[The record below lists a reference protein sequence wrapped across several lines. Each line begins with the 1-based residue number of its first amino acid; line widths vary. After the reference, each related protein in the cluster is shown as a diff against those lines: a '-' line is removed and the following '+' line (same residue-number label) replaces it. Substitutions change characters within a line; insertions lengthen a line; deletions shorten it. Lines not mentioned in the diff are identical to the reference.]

1 MRRLLLVV
9 AACLVLAPPAAAAP
23 VFVAKGRGWG
33 HGIGMSQWGA
43 QGFARHG
50 WGYERI
56 LAHYYRGTRLG
67 RADTTHVRVLL
78 AAGRKRFVVTSGK
91 PFRIGR
97 RHGKR
102 VVLRPAY
109 VAKHGTLR
117 IVPGAAPLALDGV
130 PYRGSLVVRAN
141 AGVMA
146 AINHV
151 SLDRYLRGVVPD
163 EMPHDWHP
171 EALKAQAVVARSYA
185 LATLKPGKNFD
196 LRNDTRSQ
204 VYNGV
209 RAEEWQTNLAIG
221 ATAGR
226 VLLWRGRTATTFYH
240 STSGGRTAT
249 IREAWPDAQALPY
262 LRSVAD
268 PYDSAS
274 PHHRWGWTRLD
285 LRKLGV
291 KRATDLRV
299 ARGPSGRATSFLV
312 STRSGKR
319 RVDASD
325 ARRALGLRSTWL
337 HLGVLD
343 LRRPSRALASRGKL
357 ELRGIARGLQRPVV
371 QRLTRGS
378 WRTVARV
385 RPGAFRVRVAAVRGA
400 RYRVSAEGISGPV
413 VRLARLRAG

>member
-1 MRRLLLVV
+1 MRRLVLAV
-9 AACLVLAPPAAAAP
+9 AACLLLAPPAGAVP

-43 QGFARHG
+43 QGFASHG
-50 WGYERI
+50 WSYQRI
-56 LAHYYRGTRLG
+56 LAHYYRGTTLG
-67 RADTTHVRVLL
+67 RAETTKVRVLL
-78 AAGRKRFVVTSGK
+78 AAGRKRFVVTSRR
-91 PFRIGR
+91 PFRIGS

-102 VVLRPAY
+102 VVLRPDY
-109 VAKHGTLR
+109 VAKHGPLR

-130 PYRGSLVVRAN
+130 PYRGALVIRSN

-146 AINHV
+146 AVNDV
-151 SLDRYLRGVVPD
+151 TLERYLRGVVPD
-163 EMPHDWHP
+163 EMPRDWHP

-196 LRNDTRSQ
+196 LRNDARSQ

-226 VLLWRGRTATTFYH
+226 VLLWRGEVATTYYH

-249 IREAWPDAQALPY
+249 IREAWPDAKALPY

-274 PHHRWGWTRLD
+274 PHHRWGWMRLD
-285 LRKLGV
+285 LRKLGIRRPV
-291 KRATDLRV
+291 DLRL
-299 ARGPSGRATSFLV
+299 ARGPSGRATSFLLL
-312 STRSGKR
+312 TRAGLR
-319 RVDASD
+319 HVDAGD
-325 ARRALGLRSTWL
+325 ARRALGLRSTWVQ
-337 HLGVLD
+337 LGVLD
-343 LRRPSRALASRGKL
+343 LRRPGRSLAVRGKL
-357 ELRGIARGLQRPVV
+357 ELRGIARGLRAPVV

-378 WRTVARV
+378 WQTVARV

-400 RYRVSAEGISGPV
+400 RYRVAAEGIKGPV
-413 VRLARLRAG
+413 VRLGRRAAG

>member
-1 MRRLLLVV
+1 MRRLVLAV
-9 AACLVLAPPAAAAP
+9 AACLAVAPPAAAAP

-43 QGFARHG
+43 HGFARHG
-50 WGYERI
+50 WSYERI
-56 LAHYYRGTRLG
+56 LAHYYQGTRPG
-67 RADTTHVRVLL
+67 RAETTRVRVLL
-78 AAGRKRFVVTSGK
+78 AAGRKRFVVTSRK
-91 PFRIGR
+91 PFRIGGK
-97 RHGKR
+97 HGKR

-109 VAKHGTLR
+109 VAKHGPLR
-117 IVPGAAPLALDGV
+117 IIPGAAPLALDGV
-130 PYRGSLVVRAN
+130 PYRGSLVVRSN

-151 SLDRYLRGVVPD
+151 SLERYLRGVVPD

-185 LATLKPGKNFD
+185 LATLKPGKTFD

-209 RAEEWQTNLAIG
+209 RAEERQTNRAIG

-226 VLLWRGRTATTFYH
+226 VLLWRGRPAATFYH
-240 STSGGRTAT
+240 STSGGRTAG

-291 KRATDLRV
+291 RRATDLRLI
-299 ARGPSGRATSFLV
+299 RGPSGRATSFLV
-312 STRSGKR
+312 RAAAGAR

-325 ARRALGLRSTWL
+325 ARRALGLRSTWVQ
-337 HLGVLD
+337 LGVLD
-343 LRRPSRALASRGKL
+343 LRRPSRSLASRGKL
-357 ELRGIARGLQRPVV
+357 ELRGVARGLRGPVL

-378 WRTVARV
+378 
-385 RPGAFRVRVAAVRGA
+385 
-400 RYRVSAEGISGPV
+400 
-413 VRLARLRAG
+413 

>member
-1 MRRLLLVV
+1 MRRLLPILV
-9 AACLVLAPPAAAAP
+9 ACLVFAPSASAAP

-43 QGFARHG
+43 NGFASHG
-50 WGYERI
+50 RRYQRI
-56 LAHYYRGTRLG
+56 LAHYYRGTTLG
-67 RADTTHVRVLL
+67 RADTTKVRVLL
-78 AAGRKRFVVTSGK
+78 AAGRKRFVVTSAR

-102 VVLRPAY
+102 VVLRPGY
-109 VAKHGTLR
+109 VAKHGPLR
-117 IVPGAAPLALDGV
+117 IVPGAAPFALDGV
-130 PYRGSLVVRAN
+130 PYRGSLVVRSN

-146 AINHV
+146 AVNHV
-151 SLDRYLRGVVPD
+151 SLERYLRGVVPD

-185 LATLKPGKNFD
+185 LATLKPGKTFD

-209 RAEEWQTNLAIG
+209 RAEEPQTNLAVG

-226 VLLWRGRTATTFYH
+226 VLVWQGRVATTFYH
-240 STSGGRTAT
+240 STSGGRTAAV
-249 IREAWPDAQALPY
+249 REVWPDAEAVPY

-274 PHHRWGWTRLD
+274 PHHAWGWTRLD

-291 KRATDLRV
+291 RRATDLRLL
-299 ARGPSGRATSFLV
+299 RGPSGRTSALLV
-312 STRSGKR
+312 RAGRSVR
-319 RVDASD
+319 RVDGSD

-337 HLGVLD
+337 EVGMLD
-343 LRRPSRALASRGKL
+343 LRRPSRALASSGKL
-357 ELRGIARGLQRPVV
+357 ELRGIARGLRRPVV
-371 QRLTRGS
+371 QRLTRGG

-385 RPGAFRVRVAAVRGA
+385 KPGVFRVRVAAVRGA
-400 RYRVSAEGISGPV
+400 RYRVAAERINGPV
-413 VRLARLRAG
+413 VRLGRRAAG

>member
-1 MRRLLLVV
+1 MRRLLLIAV
-9 AACLVLAPPAAAAP
+9 ACLLLAPSADAAP

-50 WGYERI
+50 WSHQRI

-67 RADTTHVRVLL
+67 PADTTRVRVLL

-102 VVLRPAY
+102 VVLRPGY
-109 VAKHGTLR
+109 VAKFGPLR
-117 IVPGAAPLALDGV
+117 IVPGAAPLSLDGV
-130 PYRGSLVVRAN
+130 PYRGEFVIRSN

-146 AINHV
+146 AVNQV
-151 SLDRYLRGVVPD
+151 SLERYLRGVVPD

-171 EALKAQAVVARSYA
+171 EALRAQAVVARSYA
-185 LATLKPGKNFD
+185 LATLKPGKTFD

-226 VLLWRGRTATTFYH
+226 VLLWHGRTATTFYH
-240 STSGGRTAT
+240 STSGGRTAAV
-249 IREAWPDAQALPY
+249 REVWPDARALPY

-291 KRATDLRV
+291 RRATDLRI
-299 ARGPSGRATSFLV
+299 ALGPSGRATSFV
-312 STRSGKR
+312 VRTRSGSR

-337 HLGVLD
+337 QLGMLD
-343 LRRPSRALASRGKL
+343 LRRPGRALSVRGKL
-357 ELRGIARGLQRPVV
+357 ELRGVARGLSRPVV

-385 RPGAFRVRVAAVRGA
+385 KTGSFRVRVAGVRGA
-400 RYRVSAEGISGPV
+400 RYRVAAEGITGPV
-413 VRLARLRAG
+413 VRLARP